1 MLQTE
6 SRAWGQRRAWGL
18 RQTRG
23 PSNVWGSVMRSITRF
38 VTVSTIAVAFST
50 PVYAVAC
57 STTDI
62 SPTAIA
68 CAGRYT
74 GNVLDNSAPDVA
86 TQQAALAALGF
97 TWDGTGFG
105 AFPKLSGLGGAT
117 TIDFPGMLHGL
128 TFVGIHVGGSGGGTT
143 SFYKFDAGTSLDWF
157 TLNLPR
163 SSGAVLYSTGAGAVP
178 EPSNWA
184 LMFGGFALLGGYM
197 RARRARQVS
206 FA

>member
-1 MLQTE
+1 
-6 SRAWGQRRAWGL
+6 
-18 RQTRG
+18 
-23 PSNVWGSVMRSITRF
+23 MRSITRF

-57 STTDI
+57 STSDI
-62 SPTAIA
+62 SPAAIA
-68 CAGRYT
+68 CAGRYS
-74 GNVLDNSAPDVA
+74 GNVLNNSAPDVA

-97 TWDGTGFG
+97 SWDGTGFG

-117 TIDFPGMLHGL
+117 TIDFPGLLHGI

-143 SFYKFDAGTSLDWF
+143 SFYKFDAGTSLDAF
-157 TLNLPR
+157 TLNLTR
-163 SSGAVLYSTGAGAVP
+163 SSGAVLYSTGAGTVP

-184 LMFGGFALLGGYM
+184 LMFGGFAMLGGYM